1 MSGQPVTLITGA
13 RTGIGRFLVDHYIQ
27 QGHLVFGC
35 SRNAFPETVPGY
47 EHFCLDVADE
57 SAVRQMIHS
66 VRQKCGRLDN
76 LINNAGIAATGHF
89 LLTPADTIL
98 RVYKTNVIGSF
109 LFTREA
115 AKLMKKQQ
123 RGRIINFS
131 SSAVPLKLAGE
142 AAYASSKA
150 ALVSLTEILAREL
163 APFGITVNTVGP
175 TPIETDL
182 IRAMPPEKVQEVIGR
197 QPIRRPGTFADVA
210 NVVDFFLKPESDFV
224 TGQVIYLGGF

>member
-1 MSGQPVTLITGA
+1 MVTLITGT
-13 RTGIGRFLVDHYIQ
+13 RTGIGRSLADYYIR

-35 SRNAFPETVPGY
+35 SRQPFPEAIPGY
-47 EHFCLDVADE
+47 EHFCLDVSDDN
-57 SAVRQMIHS
+57 AVKLMMNA

-89 LLTPADTIL
+89 LLTPAETIL
-98 RVYKTNVIGSF
+98 RVYKTNVMGSF

-123 RGRIINFS
+123 RGRIVNFS

-142 AAYASSKA
+142 AVYASSKA

-182 IRAMPPEKVQEVIGR
+182 IRAMPQDKVEDVISR
-197 QPIRRPGTFADVA
+197 QPIRRRGTFADVA
-210 NVVDFFLKPESDFV
+210 NVIDFFLRPESDFI